1 MRAGTRSPC
10 ATDSSPVLLI
20 ASHFFSMASVLDTQK
35 KPERKQH
42 REDRL
47 VTFYAKAW
55 QFFDEHTSLVYGVLA
70 GLVVLVLGI
79 AGYIYYQN
87 QQAEA
92 AAQALAP
99 VQSTYA
105 AGEYEAALGAG
116 EGQAGLL
123 EVIEEY
129 GSTPAGNLA
138 RLLAADAYF
147 NLEQYDQALEMLEEY
162 EAEENLYG
170 AGARAL
176 EAAIYENREDF
187 EQAAELYLEAAEI
200 YPTEQSAPQY
210 LINAGRNFET
220 AGNYEEALEAYRRIE
235 EEYPDA
241 DAVSE
246 VPRYIARARA
256 KSQAD

>member
-1 MRAGTRSPC
+1 
-10 ATDSSPVLLI
+10 
-20 ASHFFSMASVLDTQK
+20 MASVFDTQN

-42 REDRL
+42 RQDRL

-55 QFFDEHTSLVYGVLA
+55 QFFDQNTGVVYAALA
-70 GLVVLVLGI
+70 ALVVLVLGI
-79 AGYIYYQN
+79 AGYLYYQN
-87 QQAEA
+87 AQAEA

-105 AGEYEAALGAG
+105 AGDYQAALGAG

-138 RLLAADAYF
+138 HLMAADAYF
-147 NLEQYDQALEMLEEY
+147 NLDQPDRALQLLEDFDA
-162 EAEENLYG
+162 EANLYG

-187 EQAAELYLEAAEI
+187 ERAAGLYLDAAEL
-200 YPTEQSAPQY
+200 YPTEQSAPGY
-210 LINAGRNFET
+210 LINAGRNFEA
-220 AGNYEEALEAYRRIE
+220 AGNYDQALEAYRRIE

-246 VPRYIARARA
+246 VPRYIARAEARQ
-256 KSQAD
+256 SNGS